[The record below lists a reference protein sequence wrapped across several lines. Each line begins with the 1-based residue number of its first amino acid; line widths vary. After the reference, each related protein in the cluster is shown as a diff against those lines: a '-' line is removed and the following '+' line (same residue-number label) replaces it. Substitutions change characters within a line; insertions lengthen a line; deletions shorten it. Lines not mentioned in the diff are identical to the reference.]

1 MDPRAEYAA
10 HYRLKIALSSRERRR
25 PPLIGIEVMK
35 RFGTAVW
42 RGDFKNGKGV
52 ISTESGALKDFPY
65 GFSSRFEEAL
75 GTNPEELL
83 GAAHAG
89 APLPWLYR

>member
-1 MDPRAEYAA
+1 
-10 HYRLKIALSSRERRR
+10 
-25 PPLIGIEVMK
+25 MK

-52 ISTESGALKDFPY
+52 VSTESDALKDSPY

-83 GAAHAG
+83 GVAHAG
-89 APLPWLYR
+89 CFAMALSLILGDRRADGYESGSHTQ